1 MPQYWLF
8 KSEPDIFS
16 IDDLAESPGRKTC
29 WEGVRN
35 YQARNYLRTMK
46 VGDQGF
52 FYHSNADPPA
62 IVGMVEVMKQAYPD
76 HYAFDQHSPYFDP
89 KSTMISPTWVMV
101 DIRLIRKF
109 AEPLSLEVLRKVKG
123 LEKMELLRKGSR
135 LSVQPVSNQEWKIII
150 KKEEKIRK

>member
-1 MPQYWLF
+1 
-8 KSEPDIFS
+8 
-16 IDDLAESPGRKTC
+16 
-29 WEGVRN
+29 
-35 YQARNYLRTMK
+35 MK

-62 IVGMVEVMKQAYPD
+62 IVGVVEVIKQAYPD
-76 HYAFDQHSPYFDP
+76 HYAFDQNSRYFDS
-89 KSTMISPTWVMV
+89 KSTRVSPTWVMV

-135 LSVQPVSNQEWKIII
+135 LSIQPVSNQEWKIIMER
-150 KKEEKIRK
+150 KEGKVLDK